1 MIINRL
7 NVLLAERTMKAK
19 KLSLLTGIAQS
30 TLTRITN
37 NASSQIDYDT
47 LNKIC
52 NQLQIE
58 PKDFFDYTPYDFE
71 ISTEVENSE
80 FSIYIKINKFN
91 TNVTIVEFVG
101 KLTKH
106 FETIQ
111 DDDDSFHK
119 EEFLNLDFPE
129 TMRNFLEYLNKEVDK
144 EDFTSIS
151 IAIKQTVFQ
160 KVKTAIDNFVLDYY
174 KDEAQDNIREMAFI
188 VDSSTEM
195 TRYANNLEKEI
206 ISRLKT
212 NLSFNGFDI

>member
-7 NVLLAERTMKAK
+7 NILLAERTMKAK

-37 NASSQIDYDT
+37 NTSSQIDYDT

-71 ISTEVENSE
+71 VSTELENSE
-80 FSIYIKINKFN
+80 LSIYIKINKFN
-91 TNVTIVEFVG
+91 TNVTIVEFSG
-101 KLTKH
+101 KLTRYY
-106 FETIQ
+106 ETIQ

-119 EEFLNLDFPE
+119 EERLNLDFPE
-129 TMRNFLEYLNKEVDK
+129 PMINFLEYLNREVNK

-151 IAIKQTVFQ
+151 IAIKQSIFQ
-160 KVKTAIDNFVLDYY
+160 KVRTAIDNFVLDYY
-174 KDEAQDNIREMAFI
+174 KDEAQDNISEMALI
-188 VDSSTEM
+188 VDNSAEL
-195 TRYANNLEKEI
+195 TRYVNNLEKEI

-212 NLSFNGFDI
+212 NLSFQGLDI